1 MFWVFSY
8 GTVCLHWHFAPSAVI
23 LAVCSFSPG
32 QTHPGVCDQSLQFV
46 PEPPPEPGQ
55 CPIVTAWPATPTQPC
70 CRAELTRAGG
80 RRGVCA
86 QSCQVDVS
94 PWVPCTAR
102 AAGGAGGASTAG
114 SGLNC
119 TPESDPAIL
128 FWLLNSV
135 YITNKR
141 AIMGKPFYQYP
152 VSMIWRLR
160 AAGSQHRHKMLGRAF
175 LCNLIL

>member
-8 GTVCLHWHFAPSAVI
+8 GTVCLHWRFAPSAVI
-23 LAVCSFSPG
+23 LAVCSFSWADPSW
-32 QTHPGVCDQSLQFV
+32 CLW
-46 PEPPPEPGQ
+46 PEPPV
-55 CPIVTAWPATPTQPC
+55 CPWATSRARAMSHCHCMTCHPHPALLQGRTH
-70 CRAELTRAGG
+70 RGGG

-86 QSCQVDVS
+86 QSCQVDVA

-102 AAGGAGGASTAG
+102 AAGGTGGASTAG